1 MDIDKNIIRKD
12 CKIFSINRSITKG
25 SKGAAIMTIDDLLA
39 CMKIIGKDTIQRKQL
54 THRLSLVEAFQ
65 ISPGMKVLEIGCG
78 QGDTT
83 VALAAAVGEGGHVM
97 SIDIAPADYGE
108 PITLGE
114 ATETI
119 SRSILGNRVSFQ
131 LQTDLLDLPEQQYDV
146 AVLSHCSWYFR
157 DPEQLL
163 SYFHKLRRM
172 AKRICVAEWD
182 LYDINQENYA
192 HYTAV
197 TILALYSEFVD
208 NMGNIQHLFDRNQL
222 QQYLQKA
229 GWENVTI
236 HMVDA
241 YYLQD
246 GVWETDYAINIRKEF
261 RNTSTRVQALLNSFY
276 IHLETDII
284 HSLNSVVLTS
294 GKD

>member
-1 MDIDKNIIRKD
+1 
-12 CKIFSINRSITKG
+12 
-25 SKGAAIMTIDDLLA
+25 MTIDDLLA
-39 CMKIIGKDTIQRKQL
+39 CMKIIGKDTIQRTQL
-54 THRLSLVEAFQ
+54 IHRLSLVEAFQ
-65 ISPGMKVLEIGCG
+65 VSPGMKVLEIGCG

-83 VALAAAVGEGGHVM
+83 VALAAAVGEGGHVT

-119 SRSILGNRVSFQ
+119 SRSILGNRISFH

-163 SYFHKLRRM
+163 TYFCKLRRM

-182 LYDINQENYA
+182 LYDINQGNYTHFA
-192 HYTAV
+192 AV
-197 TILALYSEFVD
+197 TILALYSEFV
-208 NMGNIQHLFDRNQL
+208 NNTGNIQHLFDRTQL

-229 GWENVTI
+229 GWEKITVHT
-236 HMVDA
+236 VDA
-241 YYLQD
+241 HYLQD
-246 GVWETDYAINIRKEF
+246 GAWETDYANYIREEF
-261 RNTSTRVQALLNSFY
+261 QNTSTRVQALLNNFY
-276 IHLETDII
+276 AHLETDII
-284 HSLNSVVLTS
+284 NSLNSVVLIA